1 MYNSL
6 MIPHTHTHT
15 HNKGAHGVEVERSA
29 FDLWVQASGFWRRLG
44 LLSAEVRA
52 VCLVVVVLV
61 LVSVRDLHYIH

>member
-6 MIPHTHTHT
+6 MIPHTHT

-61 LVSVRDLHYIH
+61 SVRDLHYIH